1 MKVKKSPSGVSFFI
15 LVVVEVLP
23 LAREIVAALVHLVVK
38 VMDVLELD
46 VMINVLVHVP
56 THVPV
61 PQLSTVLVRVVVKIV
76 I

>member
-46 VMINVLVHVP
+46 VMINALAHVP
-56 THVPV
+56 THVLV
-61 PQLSTVLVRVVVKIV
+61 PQLSMFLV
-76 I
+76 